1 MVNIKTI
8 NYINKDIINRK
19 KFLKIEIN
27 KLILKSLI
35 YNNNYPFFF
44 KYYFDKIFKKFL
56 FNLSI
61 SKFRTYCIFLGN
73 SKSIFRKFKFS
84 RIICK
89 KYASN
94 GYIIGLKK
102 SSF

>member
-8 NYINKDIINRK
+8 NYINKDKNIRK

-44 KYYFDKIFKKFL
+44 KYYFDKIFKKIL

-73 SKSIFRKFKFS
+73 SKSIFRRFKLS
-84 RIICK
+84 RHVCK
-89 KYASN
+89 KYSSN
-94 GYIIGLKK
+94 GFIIGLKK